1 MHEVPGAQFNATFVP
16 AAVQPIIGAL
26 KRAYTT
32 ASELHDPERGSNE
45 VTFGFNLYQFA
56 VHELRKEA
64 SLKTTA
70 LRVISVGPMFRLAIG
85 EFELACHRVGRSARQ
100 DIRSSLPNNDGA
112 AWTMVE
118 EQLCLPGLEETYDL
132 PKARK
137 VVIAHLGNPDDGL
150 GAIYLCIAGRT
161 DGERITSWAYTHPIW
176 HLHDQDDRAAPVAP
190 PPPDK
195 PADEVIAPPAVR
207 KKPKKDRK
215 NAAREDSEKKK
226 T

>member
-1 MHEVPGAQFNATFVP
+1 MHDVPGAQFNATFTS
-16 AAVQPIIGAL
+16 AAVQSIVAAL
-26 KRAYTT
+26 KRAYAT
-32 ASELHDPERGSNE
+32 ACELHDPDRGSDE
-45 VTFGFNLYQFA
+45 TTFGFNLYKFA

-64 SLKTTA
+64 RLKTTV
-70 LRVISVGPMFRLAIG
+70 LRVISAGPVFRLAVG

-112 AWTMVE
+112 ACTMVE
-118 EQLCLPGLEETYDL
+118 EQLCLPGMEDSYDL

-137 VVIAHLGNPDDGL
+137 VVIAHLGNAEDGL
-150 GAIYLCIAGRT
+150 GAIYLCIAGHT
-161 DGERITSWAYTHPIW
+161 DGERITSWAYTRPIW
-176 HLHDQDDRAAPVAP
+176 HVDDEGVSEAPAAP

-195 PADEVIAPPAVR
+195 PGDEIIAPPVVR

-215 NAAREDSEKKK
+215 NPPRENSEKK